1 MSVSNELA
9 AKVAICSTDNLT
21 SKIEELETEW
31 VLSLLRS
38 ARVPQFMLDK
48 FLNPDSYD
56 ARAWRNYL
64 FDNYGITITKNLNDN
79 SVDIFQV
86 NLESGRK
93 AKIGRWDKPE
103 VSQLRKDGGIRYQL
117 KLKFWQII

>member
-1 MSVSNELA
+1 MSVENELA
-9 AKVAICSTDNLT
+9 AKAATCSTDSLI
-21 SKIEELETEW
+21 SKISELESAW
-31 VLSLLRS
+31 ILSVLRK
-38 ARVPQFMLDK
+38 ARIPQFMLDK
-48 FLNPDSYD
+48 LLNPENYD

-64 FDNYGITITKNLNDN
+64 FDNYGITITKNLGDG
-79 SVDIFQV
+79 SVDMFQI

-103 VSQLRKDGGIRYQL
+103 ISQLRKDGGIKYQL